1 MIFYQ
6 DPVMQLS
13 QSELIE
19 QVSYRTGLTPS
30 QVATLIDCELD
41 IQHVL
46 EYLTAVVSNRMN

>member
-30 QVATLIDCELD
+30 QVSTLIDCELE

>member
-6 DPVMQLS
+6 DPVLQLS

-30 QVATLIDCELD
+30 QVSTLIDCELE

>member
-1 MIFYQ
+1 MILYQ

-19 QVSYRTGLTPS
+19 QVSYRTGLTTS
-30 QVATLIDCELD
+30 QVATLIDSELE